1 VSLIYN
7 KRTAKK
13 RMVYNISLTLKKKVY
28 HLTIMK
34 PLDVFSKFKR
44 QIDSLNLLV
53 LYYFHPEAESQFS
66 CAN

>member
-1 VSLIYN
+1 
-7 KRTAKK
+7 
-13 RMVYNISLTLKKKVY
+13 MVYNISLTLKKKVY